1 MKDAYAKHSRVFDEN
16 YLNAWDDGFP
26 ESTNWPLFFYF
37 FMFFLIFH
45 VHFRIVS
52 IFDHSFKIK
61 YGTSICLW
69 NISIIIRKKWL
80 KYRHTHLFKKKIVG

>member
-61 YGTSICLW
+61 YLW
-69 NISIIIRKKWL
+69 YFYLLVKHQYHYQKKM
-80 KYRHTHLFKKKIVG
+80 TKI